1 MFVALRLLLSYHE
14 TRLRTTACVGKE
26 RQYMKM
32 MRILLIVALCIALAG
47 GCGRKSGSKE
57 GEAVSAA
64 SEAKM
69 WLSFNDGMALA
80 AKEQKHVVIDFYT
93 TWCHW
98 CKVMDKET
106 FSNADVMKF
115 LADNFVTIRVDAE
128 SGRGEL
134 VYKGATYTPVGLA
147 RMFGVRGYPSL
158 AYLDRKGEL
167 VQVIP
172 GYWPPKTFLPLLHY
186 MEKECYAQK
195 MTFEELMRKG
205 DCDSTRTTAM

>member
-1 MFVALRLLLSYHE
+1 
-14 TRLRTTACVGKE
+14 
-26 RQYMKM
+26 MKKTH
-32 MRILLIVALCIALAG
+32 ILLIAALCIALAA
-47 GCGRKSGSKE
+47 GCGGNGGSKDS
-57 GEAVSAA
+57 EAVYAA

-93 TWCHW
+93 SWCHW

-106 FSNADVMKF
+106 FSNAEVKKF
-115 LADNFVTIRVDAE
+115 LAENFVTIRVDAE
-128 SGRGEL
+128 SKKGEL
-134 VYKGATYTPVGLA
+134 IYKGATYTPVELA
-147 RMFGVRGYPSL
+147 RKFGVRGYPSL

-172 GYWPPKTFLPLLHY
+172 GYWPAKNFLPLLHY
-186 MEKECYAQK
+186 MEKECYTQK
-195 MTFEELMRKG
+195 MTFEEFMKKG